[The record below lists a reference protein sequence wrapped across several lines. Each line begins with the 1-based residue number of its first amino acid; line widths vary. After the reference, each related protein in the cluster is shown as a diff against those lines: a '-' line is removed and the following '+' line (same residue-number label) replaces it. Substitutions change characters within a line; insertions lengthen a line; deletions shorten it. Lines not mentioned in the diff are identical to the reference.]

1 MKTPFRIGRVLITCL
16 CCLVLQGRAQVKP
29 LQTIQGTYRTIFEML
44 RDVPGLEVKLSH
56 DKTGGSVVIR
66 GIGSLNNQRPPL
78 FVVDGAIY
86 SGDISSIN
94 PQDVDGIS
102 VLKDAASATVY
113 GAQGAAGVI
122 LITTKKGQA
131 GSKPALVPNYPASA
145 YTYFIEHKT
154 PLKVFD
160 HNNRVIMEGVIQA
173 QKDSILV
180 FIKKRKEIRIAIK
193 DIKRVEMIRD

>member
-1 MKTPFRIGRVLITCL
+1 MKIASCIGRVLVTCL
-16 CCLVLQGRAQVKP
+16 CCFSLQGKAQVRS
-29 LQTIQGTYRTIFEML
+29 LQAVQGTYRTIFEML
-44 RDVPGLEVKLSH
+44 RDVPGLEVKISA

-86 SGDISSIN
+86 SSDISSIN

-102 VLKDAASATVY
+102 VLKDAASATAY

-122 LITTKKGQA
+122 LITTKKGQ
-131 GSKPALVPNYPASA
+131 GGIKPALVSNYHASA

-160 HNNRVIMEGVIQA
+160 HNDRVIMEGVIQA
-173 QKDSILV
+173 QKDSTLV
-180 FIKKRKEIRIAIK
+180 FIKKRKEVVIAIK
-193 DIKRVEMIRD
+193 DIKRVEMIRE